1 MKITAMDI
9 FFVKPRWCF
18 LKISTDEGICGWGEP
33 IVEGRARTVAQAVKE
48 FEPVLL
54 GQDPLRI
61 EHWWQTMYRTTFY
74 RGGPVLTSA
83 LSGIDEA
90 LWDIKGKYY
99 NTPVYELLGGA
110 VRDKI
115 RMYSHAGGA
124 TTEDF
129 VARIRHF
136 KALGYTAVKA
146 SPGYKSPVRD
156 IDTREFILRSVE
168 RLEAAREAAGDDMDI
183 ALDAHGQF
191 SPAMSI
197 RMAQALEHI
206 HPMFLEEPCLPENVD
221 TMVRVAQ
228 STTIPIATGERLF
241 TRWGFREVLEKQA
254 AVVLQPDPCHCGG
267 ISETRRIAAMAEV
280 YYANIAPHNP
290 LGPISMA
297 VCLQLDA
304 ACPNFLIQEFA
315 GTDDGWERGE
325 GYLKQPFVVEN
336 GYVALPK
343 GPGLGIEVDEDVV
356 RERSYPG
363 DWDTPRQFHEDG
375 SVAQW

>member
-1 MKITAMDI
+1 MKIIAMET

-33 IVEGRARTVAQAVKE
+33 IVEGRARTVAQAVHE

-74 RGGPVLTSA
+74 RGGPVLTSC

-99 NTPVYELLGGA
+99 HAPVYELLGGA
-110 VRDKI
+110 VRNKI
-115 RMYSHAGGA
+115 RMYSHAGG
-124 TTEDF
+124 TTIEELTQ
-129 VARIRHF
+129 RIRKF
-136 KALGYTAVKA
+136 KSEGYTAVKT
-146 SPGYKSPVRD
+146 SPGYKIPVRD
-156 IDTREFILRSVE
+156 IDSREFILRSVE
-168 RLEAAREAAGDDMDI
+168 RLTAAREAAGDDMDI
-183 ALDAHGQF
+183 ALDAHGRY

-197 RMAQALEHI
+197 RMAQALEHL

-254 AVVLQPDPCHCGG
+254 AVVVQPDTCHCGG
-267 ISETRRIAAMAEV
+267 ISESRRIAAMAEI
-280 YYANIAPHNP
+280 YYATVAPHNP
-290 LGPISMA
+290 LGPISLA
-297 VCLQLDA
+297 ACLQVDA
-304 ACPNFLIQEFA
+304 AAPNFLIQEFA
-315 GTDDGWERGE
+315 GTDAGWERGE
-325 GYLKQPFVVEN
+325 GYLKTPFAVES
-336 GYVALPK
+336 GYIALPK
-343 GPGLGIEVDEDVV
+343 GPGLGIEVNEDVI

-363 DWDTPRQFHEDG
+363 DWDSPRFFHDDG